1 MPVKNRG
8 KAMKTAALKK
18 YTRKLITLLALGC
31 MGVVISGQP
40 VLSDE
45 PEQIP
50 ESLNDVVAKG
60 KLSGVLKTLY
70 YQRAFD
76 GDTPD
81 WSTLAIGGNF
91 NYETVPIY
99 GFTAGIGFKTSQ
111 GDYLNSDNEV
121 YRGILEMGATPK
133 DDESYTALDE
143 YFLRYTN
150 WDTQATLGAHAVNT
164 PWLHG
169 HDIRMTPKKYR
180 GFGLINNSIE
190 NVELHGYYLTHWL
203 DWTAEEWES
212 ITSAFTGDTG
222 DDEGALAGG
231 AKWQILSAMNI
242 QAWDYY
248 YNDIMNSFYLS
259 ADYTHT
265 IDDDYI
271 LGADLRY
278 LNQTD
283 VGDKLAGNI
292 STYTAGGYAFL
303 GGYGATL
310 SLYYGTNGSDDLR
323 VPFGNSKI
331 ISLQVL
337 ELDRADE
344 DAYAIKLGYAFDSL
358 GLEGLG
364 ANVIYGSF
372 DTPDTGA
379 NASPDATEFD
389 FDLYYKLGGWF
400 KLMSIRLRHA
410 IINEDEGVDGG
421 EDFTDSRLYLVYK
434 F

>member
-1 MPVKNRG
+1 MNKPEKN
-8 KAMKTAALKK
+8 T
-18 YTRKLITLLALGC
+18 
-31 MGVVISGQP
+31 
-40 VLSDE
+40 
-45 PEQIP
+45 
-50 ESLNDVVAKG
+50 
-60 KLSGVLKTLY
+60 
-70 YQRAFD
+70 
-76 GDTPD
+76 
-81 WSTLAIGGNF
+81 
-91 NYETVPIY
+91 NYC
-99 GFTAGIGFKTSQ
+99 S
-111 GDYLNSDNEV
+111 
-121 YRGILEMGATPK
+121 
-133 DDESYTALDE
+133 
-143 YFLRYTN
+143 
-150 WDTQATLGAHAVNT
+150 
-164 PWLHG
+164 
-169 HDIRMTPKKYR
+169 
-180 GFGLINNSIE
+180 E
-190 NVELHGYYLTHWL
+190 NY
-203 DWTAEEWES
+203 
-212 ITSAFTGDTG
+212 I
-222 DDEGALAGG
+222 
-231 AKWQILSAMNI
+231 K
-242 QAWDYY
+242 AWDYY

-310 SLYYGTNGSDDLR
+310 SVYYGTNGSDDLR

-364 ANVIYGSF
+364 ARVIYGSF
-372 DTPDTGA
+372 DTPDNGA

-389 FDLYYKLGGWF
+389 FDLYYKVGGWF
-400 KLMSIRLRHA
+400 KLTSIRFRHA
-410 IINEDEGVDGG
+410 VINQDGDVAGG
-421 EDFTDSRLYLVYK
+421 EDWTDSRLHLEYR

>member
-1 MPVKNRG
+1 
-8 KAMKTAALKK
+8 MKTAALKEHM
-18 YTRKLITLLALGC
+18 RKLITLIALVC
-31 MGVVISGQP
+31 MGVVTSSQP
-40 VLSDE
+40 ALSDE
-45 PEQIP
+45 PVPIP
-50 ESLNDVVAKG
+50 ESLYE
-60 KLSGVLKTLY
+60 LSGKGNLNGVFKTLY

-91 NYETVPIY
+91 NYETVPLH
-99 GFTAGIGFKTSQ
+99 GVTAGVGFKTSQ
-111 GDYLNSDNEV
+111 GDYLNSDDEV
-121 YRGILEMGATPK
+121 YRGILAVGATPK
-133 DDESYTALDE
+133 DQESYTALDE
-143 YFLRYTN
+143 YFFRYTN

-164 PWLHG
+164 PWLNG

-180 GFGLINNSIE
+180 GFGVINNSIE

-203 DWTAEEWES
+203 NWTAENFEP

-231 AKWQILSAMNI
+231 ARWQILPAMNI

-248 YNDIMNSFYLS
+248 ISDIMNSFYLR

-265 IDDDYI
+265 MGDDYI
-271 LGADLRY
+271 LGADLAY

-283 VGDKLAGNI
+283 VGDKLAGDRG
-292 STYTAGGYAFL
+292 TYTAGGYAFL

-310 SLYYGTNGSDDLR
+310 TLYYGTNGSDHLLA
-323 VPFGNSKI
+323 PFGNSKI

-344 DAYAIKLGYAFDSL
+344 DAFAIKLEYAFDYL

-364 ANVIYGSF
+364 AKVIYGSF
-372 DTPDTGA
+372 DTPDSGA
-379 NASPDATEFD
+379 NSSPDSTEFD

-400 KLMSIRLRHA
+400 KLCSIRLRHA
-410 IINEDEGVDGG
+410 IINQDEDIPGG